1 VGGYRARLG
10 LGMKM
15 ETKRREKGEAV
26 ISQSI
31 SGTAYLKGTKLLSSK
46 MSSHL

>member
-1 VGGYRARLG
+1 MEGYRARLG
-10 LGMKM
+10 LMKM
-15 ETKRREKGEAV
+15 ERQWRGKGEAV

-31 SGTAYLKGTKLLSSK
+31 NGTAYLKGTKLLSSK